1 MRRRLC
7 TWASV
12 ERGASLVAPW
22 QRISVPL
29 REIWVQSLGQG
40 DPEKEVAT
48 TLAFL
53 PGKSHGQRSLV
64 GHSPWDHK
72 ESDATEQLNSNNN
85 NLWKEG
91 GNMGGADWVWHQNSW
106 RERVWRQGD
115 VSLRDSTSERPWPC
129 GRQSRGSCGGLNLT
143 LATHEFTA
151 MRNLG
156 DITQAR
162 NLGQLSPGP

>member
-91 GNMGGADWVWHQNSW
+91 GNMGGAD
-106 RERVWRQGD
+106 
-115 VSLRDSTSERPWPC
+115 
-129 GRQSRGSCGGLNLT
+129 
-143 LATHEFTA
+143 
-151 MRNLG
+151 
-156 DITQAR
+156 
-162 NLGQLSPGP
+162 